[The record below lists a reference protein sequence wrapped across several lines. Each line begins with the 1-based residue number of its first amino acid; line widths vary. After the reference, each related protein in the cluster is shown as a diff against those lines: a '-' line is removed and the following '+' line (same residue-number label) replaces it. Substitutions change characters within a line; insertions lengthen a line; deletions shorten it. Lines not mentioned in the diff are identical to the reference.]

1 MVQQEARTKDVLG
14 KVMSSLRGLVSSNA
28 QLVESV
34 RSAAA
39 GVTTR
44 SLCEIAA
51 LADWVD
57 ASEDAGLVEWCDVT
71 LDALK
76 AATEGLQRKNDE
88 VLRVVKGLAQDC
100 KVIFLLILWPGL
112 F

>member
-44 SLCEIAA
+44 SLGEIAA
-51 LADWVD
+51 LADWAD

-76 AATEGLQRKNDE
+76 AATEGLQGKNDE

-100 KVIFLLILWPGL
+100 KVIFLLILWSGL